1 MENQTNQNT
10 INENNQKATKQE
22 IRVKQM
28 EMTIYSFPKN
38 TSEEIQCKIADYSG
52 KLCLGLY
59 TYKKQP
65 NGTLEPTNKGI
76 CMKVETWQEY
86 LPKVLKAAQNTLE

>member
-22 IRVKQM
+22 IRGKQM

-76 CMKVETWQEY
+76 CMKLETWQEY
-86 LPKVLKAAQNTLE
+86 LPKVLKAAQNALE